1 MKKAILTLICA
12 TMTLAA
18 AAQYSSQNNGG
29 FSLSEDRL
37 YYGLRIGITGSY
49 ITADDPALNV
59 SDMKAG
65 FTFGGIVGLRL
76 SDSTPVYLESG
87 LIYANRGGKG
97 DYNGNIKTSINSIEI
112 PLIIKYGVG
121 LPNDMAL
128 LPFAGAFA
136 NVALGSGHYR
146 STTEGHVSAINKN
159 RYQRFDAGLKL
170 GCGFEYKMLYAEVGW
185 EFGLANMV
193 HENDYYENLNY
204 KMRRPQSKAQ
214 IYRLKPIIL

>member
-12 TMTLAA
+12 TLTMAA

-37 YYGLRIGITGSY
+37 YYGIRIGITGSH
-49 ITADDPALNV
+49 IVADNPALNV
-59 SDMKAG
+59 SHLKAG
-65 FTFGGIVGLRL
+65 FSFGGIIGLRL

-97 DYNGNIKTSINSIEI
+97 TDNGHIKTSINTLEL
-112 PLIIKYGVG
+112 PLLIKYGVG

-128 LPFAGAFA
+128 LPFAGAFV
-136 NVALGSGHYR
+136 NMGLGSGHYR
-146 STTEGHVSAINKN
+146 STVEGHVSAINKE
-159 RYQRFDAGLKL
+159 RYQRFDAGLKV
-170 GCGFEYKMLYAEVGW
+170 GCGFEYKMLYAEIGW

-193 HENDYYENLNY
+193 HENDLYENGHSGALVASFGVNF
-204 KMRRPQSKAQ
+204 
-214 IYRLKPIIL
+214 